1 MLNFGSRR
9 ERWRVWAPGPAALI
23 SVCDSWKAC
32 QEENRQWVNSRW
44 RPQQHKGPGW
54 PESLFQPK
62 VAATFWPSLWGI
74 QCLLGPGVRPPETP
88 PSGQVRLGLAK
99 GWGLV
104 SQNGSPHPTPAL
116 PEAQGLMVHLFI
128 PSRPSLEGSGPAGP
142 EGSGGQR
149 RCPLSVLVP
158 TLSPAHRSSCSPQ
171 LSEQI

>member
-116 PEAQGLMVHLFI
+116 PEAQDSWSIYLFPQGLLWKGQARLGLRAVVDREDAHYQFL
-128 PSRPSLEGSGPAGP
+128 SLP
-142 EGSGGQR
+142 
-149 RCPLSVLVP
+149 
-158 TLSPAHRSSCSPQ
+158 
-171 LSEQI
+171 